1 MGVLNKMLNEP
12 GPHQYVC
19 TDFYFSRVVTVEK
32 LGWVS
37 LVSSRLL
44 ITNTHWTICSRS
56 NFIRKVTLN
65 WMSLFHATQ
74 RTFHSWLHLI
84 LIAKILLSIQRVLNK
99 INQTNLQC
107 WSKLSKNL
115 MSGDTE
121 LVELTINH
129 QKVVKTNSVCNWS
142 AQLLITARYWSKKVL
157 FN

>member
-1 MGVLNKMLNEP
+1 MFAQIFILQGWSQLKSLNGRRWVL
-12 GPHQYVC
+12 
-19 TDFYFSRVVTVEK
+19 
-32 LGWVS
+32 S
-37 LVSSRLL
+37 LSSRLL
-44 ITNTHWTICSRS
+44 ITNTHWTICRRL

-74 RTFHSWLHLI
+74 QTFHSWFHLI